1 MKLPEDVSTKDFNA
15 AMDEFRRIVGEQW
28 VFTSGE
34 DVALYRDAYSPLW
47 DEPDE
52 LVASAA
58 VAPASVEEVQAVV
71 RTAGRYKI
79 PLFAI
84 STGKNL
90 GYGGSAP
97 NLSGSVIV
105 DLKRMNKVIEVDDRR
120 NFCIVEP
127 GVSYYDLYRHIRER
141 KLKVMM
147 DIPDP
152 GWGSLLGNALDHG
165 VGYTWGEFRDH
176 FGSHCGME
184 VVLPNGELMRTGMAS
199 VPGAK
204 TWAENKYGYGAHVD
218 GLFAQAN
225 FGIVTKMGFWMM
237 PQPEHFLSCKVSVQ
251 RYRDIVPLVD
261 IVNTLEDQGLIGNP
275 RYASPLDLMNLMME
289 PERVKADQELL
300 DLLAKPGGASTDE
313 FEKYAR
319 SRGIEYW
326 NVLLNFYGPK
336 ETVYANWAYA
346 KKKLAG
352 IKDVKFEEVESYALP
367 LDEATK
373 QKVHHQVALGI
384 PNMSIFS
391 IGARSKVVPDPQDGH
406 IWLGSIISRSGEELI
421 KAHQVFGQ
429 AIQDLGIKPAIVGPF
444 TAPAYWQHRTF
455 IFMVPFFV
463 SRSDKTRNAKVREQY
478 VKLVE
483 IAAKHGWTE
492 YRTGPAFQ
500 DVVAKT
506 YSFNNNALLRFQTA
520 LKDAIDPEGI
530 IAPGRG
536 GIWPKRYREDR
547 R

>member
-1 MKLPEDVSTKDFNA
+1 MKLPEGVSSKDFNA
-15 AMDEFRRIVGEQW
+15 AMDEFRRIVGAPW
-28 VFTSGE
+28 VFTSDE
-34 DVALYRDAYSPLW
+34 DVGLYRDAYSPW
-47 DEPDE
+47 WGEPEE
-52 LVASAA
+52 LVPSAA
-58 VAPASVEEVQAVV
+58 VAPATVEEVQAVV
-71 RTAGRYKI
+71 RAAGKYKL

-97 NLSGSVIV
+97 NLTGSVIV
-105 DLKRMNKVIEVDDRR
+105 DLKRMDKVIEVNDKR

-127 GVSYYDLYRHIRER
+127 GVSYFDLYKYIQDH

-152 GWGSLLGNALDHG
+152 GWGSPLGNALDHG
-165 VGYTWGEFRDH
+165 VGYTWNAYRDH
-176 FGSHCGME
+176 YGSHCGME
-184 VVLPNGELMRTGMAS
+184 VVLPNGELMRTGMAA

-204 TWAENKYGYGAHVD
+204 SWADNKYGYGAHVD
-218 GLFAQAN
+218 GLFAQSN

-237 PQPEHFLSCKVSVQ
+237 PEPEHFLSCRVSVPG
-251 RYRDIVPLVD
+251 YRDIVPLIDV
-261 IVNTLEDQGLIGNP
+261 VNYLEDQGLIGFP
-275 RYASPLDLMNLMME
+275 RYASSLDPMTLMME
-289 PERVKADQELL
+289 PERVQGDKELL
-300 DLLAKPGGASTDE
+300 AMYSKPGVATAE
-313 FEKYAR
+313 EYEKYAR
-319 SRGIEYW
+319 SRGIDYW
-326 NVLLNFYGPK
+326 NVLLTFYGPK
-336 ETVYANWAYA
+336 DAVYANWAYA

-391 IGARSKVVPDPQDGH
+391 IGARSKVMPDPADGH
-406 IWLGSIISRSGEELI
+406 VWLGSILPRSGEELI
-421 KAHQVFGQ
+421 KAHEVFSQ
-429 AIQDLGIKPAIVGPF
+429 AMHDLGISPVVVGPF
-444 TAPAYWQHRTF
+444 TAPQEWNHRTF
-455 IFMVPFFV
+455 IFMAPFFV
-463 SRSDKTRNAKVREQY
+463 SRSDKARNAKVREQY

-520 LKDAIDPEGI
+520 LKDAIDPDGI

-536 GIWPKRYREDR
+536 GIWPKRFR
-547 R
+547 RDA

>member
-1 MKLPEDVSTKDFNA
+1 MKLPAGVSTKDFNA
-15 AMDEFRRIVGEQW
+15 AMAAFRRIVGEQW
-28 VFTSGE
+28 VFTREE

-47 DEPDE
+47 DEADE

-58 VAPASVEEVQAVV
+58 VAPETVEQVQAVV
-71 RTAGRYKI
+71 RAANQHKI

-105 DLKRMNKVIEVDDRR
+105 DLKRMNKVIEVDDKR

-127 GVSYYDLYRHIRER
+127 GVSYFDLYRYIQER

-152 GWGSLLGNALDHG
+152 GWGSPLGNALDHG

-176 FGSHCGME
+176 FGAHCGME
-184 VVLPNGELMRTGMAS
+184 VVLPDGEVMRTGMAA

-204 TWAENKYGYGAHVD
+204 TWGENKYGYGPYVD
-218 GLFAQAN
+218 GLFAQSN

-237 PQPEHFLSCKVSVQ
+237 PEPEHFLSCQVSVP

-261 IVNTLEDQGLIGNP
+261 IVNYLEDQGLIGNP
-275 RYASPLDLMNLMME
+275 RYSSPLDLMTLMME
-289 PERVKADQELL
+289 PERVQADQALL
-300 DLLAKPGGASTDE
+300 DMFARPGGASAEE
-313 FEKYAR
+313 FENYAR
-319 SRGIEYW
+319 SRGLEYW
-326 NVLLNFYGPK
+326 RVLLNFYGPK
-336 ETVYANWAYA
+336 ETVYANWTYA

-352 IKDVKFEEVESYALP
+352 IDGVKFEEVESYALP
-367 LDEATK
+367 LDEATRK
-373 QKVHHQVALGI
+373 KVHHQVAVGI

-391 IGARSKVVPDPQDGH
+391 IGARSRVVPDPQDGH

-421 KAHQVFGQ
+421 KAHQVFGK
-429 AIQDLGIKPAIVGPF
+429 AVQDLGITPAIVGPF
-444 TAPAYWQHRTF
+444 TAPAYWVHRTF

-463 SRSDKTRNAKVREQY
+463 SRSDKARNAKVREQY

-483 IAAKHGWTE
+483 LAAQHGWTE

-506 YSFNNNALLRFQTA
+506 YSFNDNALLKFRTR
-520 LKDAIDPEGI
+520 LKDAIDPNGI

-536 GIWPKRYREDR
+536 GIWPKRFRGKT
-547 R
+547 

>member
-1 MKLPEDVSTKDFNA
+1 MKLPAGVSTKDFNA
-15 AMDEFRRIVGEQW
+15 AMAAFRRIVGEQW
-28 VFTSGE
+28 VFTSDE
-34 DVALYRDAYSPLW
+34 DVALYRDAYSVSW
-47 DEPDE
+47 DEADE

-58 VAPASVEEVQAVV
+58 VAPETVEQVQAVV
-71 RTAGRYKI
+71 RAANQHKI

-105 DLKRMNKVIEVDDRR
+105 DLKRMNKVIEVDDKR

-127 GVSYYDLYRHIRER
+127 GVSYFDLYRYIQER
-141 KLKVMM
+141 GLKVMM

-152 GWGSLLGNALDHG
+152 GWGSPLGNALDHG

-176 FGSHCGME
+176 FGAHCGME
-184 VVLPNGELMRTGMAS
+184 VVLPDGEVMRTGMAA

-204 TWAENKYGYGAHVD
+204 TWGENKYGYGPYVD
-218 GLFAQAN
+218 GLFAQSN

-237 PQPEHFLSCKVSVQ
+237 PEPEHFLSCQVSVP

-261 IVNTLEDQGLIGNP
+261 IVNYLEDQGLIGNP
-275 RYASPLDLMNLMME
+275 RYSSPLDLMTLMME
-289 PERVKADQELL
+289 PERVQADQELL
-300 DLLAKPGGASTDE
+300 DMHARPGGASAEE

-319 SRGIEYW
+319 SRGMEYW
-326 NVLLNFYGPK
+326 RVLLNFYGPK
-336 ETVYANWAYA
+336 ETVYANWKYA
-346 KKKLAG
+346 QKKLAG
-352 IKDVKFEEVESYALP
+352 IDGVKFEEVESYALP

-373 QKVHHQVALGI
+373 KKVHHQVALGI

-391 IGARSKVVPDPQDGH
+391 IGARSRVVPDPQDGH
-406 IWLGSIISRSGEELI
+406 VWLGSIISRSGEELI
-421 KAHQVFGQ
+421 KAHEVFGKAVQ
-429 AIQDLGIKPAIVGPF
+429 ELGITPAIVGPF
-444 TAPAYWQHRTF
+444 TAPAYWVHRTF

-463 SRSDKTRNAKVREQY
+463 SRSDKARNAKVREQY

-483 IAAKHGWTE
+483 LAAQHGWTE

-506 YSFNNNALLRFQTA
+506 YSFNDNALLKFRTR
-520 LKDAIDPEGI
+520 LKDAIDPNGI

-536 GIWPKRYREDR
+536 GIWPKRFRGKA
-547 R
+547 